1 MEGDTKMTEDQIER
15 RVESMMDAVDREYLS
30 SNMTEANYRHRLKQ
44 IDDWAF
50 LKNYELRLG
59 RKSD

>member
-15 RVESMMDAVDREYLS
+15 RVESMTGAVDREYLS
-30 SNMTEANYRHRLKQ
+30 SNMAEAGYRHRLKQ
-44 IDDWAF
+44 IDDWAS
-50 LKNYELRLG
+50 LKYYELRLA